1 MESISFVRGS
11 MVTARN
17 ENGVNFGT
25 PCMPVVFT
33 ALTWTMPSHL
43 HSEVHVLALVMLIS
57 LRCGFSISDRA
68 DSLTQLICAPEST
81 RIDRGVRPME
91 TDPESRIESSLGPRA
106 PSRDVP

>member
-1 MESISFVRGS
+1 MESNSFVSGS
-11 MVTARN
+11 IVTARN

-68 DSLTQLICAPEST
+68 DSLTHGLTCAS
-81 RIDRGVRPME
+81 
-91 TDPESRIESSLGPRA
+91 
-106 PSRDVP
+106 